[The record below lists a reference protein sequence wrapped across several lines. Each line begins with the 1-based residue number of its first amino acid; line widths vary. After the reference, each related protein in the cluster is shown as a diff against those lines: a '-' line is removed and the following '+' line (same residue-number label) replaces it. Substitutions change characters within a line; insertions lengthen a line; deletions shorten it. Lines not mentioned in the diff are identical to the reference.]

1 MTDKERERMKSRL
14 DEELDG
20 ITFTG
25 HAQVRNRTHPRT
37 WRDRLSAFW
46 NKELEL
52 PLVPIGAAAALLLF
66 WGVSQQPEDSVSEE
80 DLRLTQREL
89 IETGGNTY
97 WKDVYEEAVRKHEDE
112 NKG

>member
-1 MTDKERERMKSRL
+1 MTEEEWMKSRL
-14 DEELDG
+14 NEELDG
-20 ITFTG
+20 IKFTG
-25 HAQVRNRTHPRT
+25 HTHVRKHTHPRT
-37 WRDRLSAFW
+37 WRDRMSAFW

-66 WGVSQQPEDSVSEE
+66 WSVSHQPDHSATEG
-80 DLRLTQREL
+80 DIPLTQREL